1 MLNSRALT
9 ESLHVRYSIFFGRGG
24 GGKIV
29 NSLCYQNEEYPL
41 PTTGMTSLG
50 LSLIKFEPRM
60 KVIKSPRI
68 SDREDNSAVLW

>member
-9 ESLHVRYSIFFGRGG
+9 ESLHVPYSVFVGG

-50 LSLIKFEPRM
+50 LSLIQFEPRM
-60 KVIKSPRI
+60 KVIESPHI
-68 SDREDNSAVLW
+68 SDRGDNYAVLW

>member
-9 ESLHVRYSIFFGRGG
+9 ESLHVPYSVFVGGG

-41 PTTGMTSLG
+41 LVPDKIWTKNEGYREPTHIRQGRQLCSLMVMTQ
-50 LSLIKFEPRM
+50 
-60 KVIKSPRI
+60 V
-68 SDREDNSAVLW
+68 V